1 MGSQFS
7 SSVLSSAH
15 PKNHLSNLVIM
26 TATDVVTATTQAE
39 NGKSCPNSKEASP
52 VKVKSPKEVQED
64 AKTHLVTG
72 KRHLLVSDVPAAV
85 TSLAQACELLSTQ
98 FGETAKEC
106 AESYYY
112 YGKALLELS
121 RLESGVLGNALDG
134 VPEEGDEANTSQV
147 EDPAKMTE
155 DEKKEVEDKVGEAL
169 EENFQESLQ
178 KKDEKDESEEKK
190 EGEAKSEESQ
200 AGEAGKSEE
209 TTEDEGMEEGDDSEA
224 DESNGEDMD
233 ADKSTTE
240 GADITK
246 GHSDEKK
253 DEEEEPSNLQL
264 AWEMLELA
272 KVVYTKQVESSEG
285 NKAETEEKLCSTMLA
300 LGEVSLENENY
311 KQAVE
316 DIQLCLKKQES
327 LPKDSRIVAE
337 THYQL
342 GVALGFNSQFEEA
355 VESLNSAIKIIKER
369 IKIIKEGIKSP
380 KKSPTKEE
388 KKEVTELEA
397 LIPEIEEKITDTK
410 DMKKE
415 AEAKNKDG
423 SEGLTSSS
431 GDKTK
436 NVTSIAVKRKADNE
450 GTISKKVVAEKEK
463 TAAAS

>member
-1 MGSQFS
+1 
-7 SSVLSSAH
+7 
-15 PKNHLSNLVIM
+15 M

-52 VKVKSPKEVQED
+52 VKVKSSKEVQEE
-64 AKTHLVTG
+64 AKAHLVAG

-155 DEKKEVEDKVGEAL
+155 DEKKEVEEKVGEAL

-178 KKDEKDESEEKK
+178 KKDEKDKSEEKK

-200 AGEAGKSEE
+200 AGESKSEESKAGEAGKSEESKEME

-240 GADITK
+240 GADNTK
-246 GHSDEKK
+246 VDSDEKK

-272 KVVYTKQVESSEG
+272 KVVYTKQVDSSEG

-380 KKSPTKEE
+380 KKSPTKDE

-397 LIPEIEEKITDTK
+397 LIPEIEEKIIDTR

-436 NVTSIAVKRKADNE
+436 NVTSIAVKRKADDE

>member
-1 MGSQFS
+1 MG
-7 SSVLSSAH
+7 
-15 PKNHLSNLVIM
+15 
-26 TATDVVTATTQAE
+26 
-39 NGKSCPNSKEASP
+39 EASP
-52 VKVKSPKEVQED
+52 VKVKTSIEVQEE
-64 AKTHLVTG
+64 AKTHLATG

-85 TSLAQACELLSTQ
+85 TSLALSCELLSTQ

-147 EDPAKMTE
+147 EDPAKMTD
-155 DEKKEVEDKVGEAL
+155 DEKKEVEEKVGEAL

-178 KKDEKDESEEKK
+178 KKVEKESEESK
-190 EGEAKSEESQ
+190 EGEGKAVESKESKEGD
-200 AGEAGKSEE
+200 AGTSKGSKDKEVE

-224 DESNGEDMD
+224 EKSNGEDMD
-233 ADKSTTE
+233 AEKSTTE
-240 GADITK
+240 GADNTE
-246 GHSDEKK
+246 GDSEKK

-272 KVVYTKQVESSEG
+272 KMVYTKQAEESAVDT
-285 NKAETEEKLCSTMLA
+285 KAEIEEKLCSTMLA

-316 DIQLCLKKQES
+316 DIRMCLKKQES
-327 LPKDSRIVAE
+327 LPKDSRVVAE

-342 GVALGFNSQFEEA
+342 GVALGFNSEFEEA

-369 IKIIKEGIKSP
+369 INKIKEGIKSP
-380 KKSPTKEE
+380 KKSPTKDE
-388 KKEVTELEA
+388 KKEVTELEV
-397 LIPEIEEKITDTK
+397 LIPEIEEKIADTK

-415 AEAKNKDG
+415 AKTKDG
-423 SEGLTSSS
+423 NEGLTSSS
-431 GDKTK
+431 GDKTEIK
-436 NVTSIAVKRKADNE
+436 NVTSIAVKRKADDQD
-450 GTISKKVVAEKEK
+450 TASKKVVADKEK

>member
-1 MGSQFS
+1 
-7 SSVLSSAH
+7 
-15 PKNHLSNLVIM
+15 M

-155 DEKKEVEDKVGEAL
+155 DEKKEVEEKVGEAL

-190 EGEAKSEESQ
+190 EGKAKSEESQ
-200 AGEAGKSEE
+200 AGESKSEGSKAGEAGKSEESKEME

-316 DIQLCLKKQES
+316 DIQLCLKNQES

-369 IKIIKEGIKSP
+369 IKIIKEGIKSL

>member
-1 MGSQFS
+1 
-7 SSVLSSAH
+7 
-15 PKNHLSNLVIM
+15 
-26 TATDVVTATTQAE
+26 
-39 NGKSCPNSKEASP
+39 
-52 VKVKSPKEVQED
+52 
-64 AKTHLVTG
+64 
-72 KRHLLVSDVPAAV
+72 
-85 TSLAQACELLSTQ
+85 
-98 FGETAKEC
+98 
-106 AESYYY
+106 
-112 YGKALLELS
+112 
-121 RLESGVLGNALDG
+121 
-134 VPEEGDEANTSQV
+134 
-147 EDPAKMTE
+147 
-155 DEKKEVEDKVGEAL
+155 
-169 EENFQESLQ
+169 LQ
-178 KKDEKDESEEKK
+178 KKDEKDKSEEKK

-200 AGEAGKSEE
+200 AGESKSEESKAGEAGKSEESKEME

-233 ADKSTTE
+233 ADKSTSE
-240 GADITK
+240 GADNTK
-246 GHSDEKK
+246 VDSDEKK

-272 KVVYTKQVESSEG
+272 KVVYTKQVDSSEG

-380 KKSPTKEE
+380 KKSPTKDE

-397 LIPEIEEKITDTK
+397 LIPEIEEKIIDTR

-436 NVTSIAVKRKADNE
+436 NVTSIAVKRKADDE

>member
-1 MGSQFS
+1 
-7 SSVLSSAH
+7 
-15 PKNHLSNLVIM
+15 M

-52 VKVKSPKEVQED
+52 VKVKSSKEVQEE
-64 AKTHLVTG
+64 AKAHLVAG

-155 DEKKEVEDKVGEAL
+155 DEKKEIEEKVGEAL

-178 KKDEKDESEEKK
+178 KKDEKDKSEEKK

-240 GADITK
+240 GADNTK
-246 GHSDEKK
+246 VDSDEKK

-272 KVVYTKQVESSEG
+272 KVVYTKQVDSSEG

-380 KKSPTKEE
+380 KKSPTKDE

-397 LIPEIEEKITDTK
+397 LIPEIEEKIIDTR

-436 NVTSIAVKRKADNE
+436 NVTSIAVKRKADDE

>member
-1 MGSQFS
+1 
-7 SSVLSSAH
+7 
-15 PKNHLSNLVIM
+15 M

-155 DEKKEVEDKVGEAL
+155 DEKKEVEEKVGEAL

-316 DIQLCLKKQES
+316 DIQLCLKNQES

-369 IKIIKEGIKSP
+369 IKIIKEGIKSL

>member
-1 MGSQFS
+1 M
-7 SSVLSSAH
+7 
-15 PKNHLSNLVIM
+15 
-26 TATDVVTATTQAE
+26 
-39 NGKSCPNSKEASP
+39 
-52 VKVKSPKEVQED
+52 
-64 AKTHLVTG
+64 
-72 KRHLLVSDVPAAV
+72 
-85 TSLAQACELLSTQ
+85 
-98 FGETAKEC
+98 GETAKEC

-147 EDPAKMTE
+147 EDPAKMTD
-155 DEKKEVEDKVGEAL
+155 DEKKEVEEKVGEAL

-178 KKDEKDESEEKK
+178 KKEEKEKSEEST
-190 EGEAKSEESQ
+190 EGEAKSEESKVGD
-200 AGEAGKSEE
+200 AGTSEGSKNKEVE

-224 DESNGEDMD
+224 EESNGEDMD
-233 ADKSTTE
+233 AEKSTTE
-240 GADITK
+240 GADNTE
-246 GHSDEKK
+246 GDSEKK

-272 KVVYTKQVESSEG
+272 KMVYPKQAEESAVDT
-285 NKAETEEKLCSTMLA
+285 KAEIEEKLCSTMLA

-316 DIQLCLKKQES
+316 DIRMCLKKQEI
-327 LPKDSRIVAE
+327 LPKDSRVVAE

-342 GVALGFNSQFEEA
+342 GVALGFNSEFEEA

-369 IKIIKEGIKSP
+369 INKIKKGIKSP
-380 KKSPTKEE
+380 KKSPTKDE

-397 LIPEIEEKITDTK
+397 LIPEIEDKIADTK

-415 AEAKNKDG
+415 AESKTKDG

-436 NVTSIAVKRKADNE
+436 NVTSIAVKRKAGAEDAK
-450 GTISKKVVAEKEK
+450 SKKVVSEKEK

>member
-1 MGSQFS
+1 
-7 SSVLSSAH
+7 
-15 PKNHLSNLVIM
+15 M

-155 DEKKEVEDKVGEAL
+155 DEKKEVEEKVGEAL

-190 EGEAKSEESQ
+190 EGKAKSEESQ
-200 AGEAGKSEE
+200 AGESKSEGSKAGEAGKSEESKEME

>member
-1 MGSQFS
+1 MGSSVS
-7 SSVLSSAH
+7 SHLLYSALIKNQSSI
-15 PKNHLSNLVIM
+15 LIIM
-26 TATDVVTATTQAE
+26 TAAEVVTATTAQS
-39 NGKSCPNSKEASP
+39 GKSAPNSKEASP
-52 VKVKSPKEVQED
+52 VKVKTSIEVQEE
-64 AKTHLVTG
+64 AKTHLATG

-85 TSLAQACELLSTQ
+85 TSLALSCELLSTQ

-147 EDPAKMTE
+147 ED
-155 DEKKEVEDKVGEAL
+155 KVGEAL

-178 KKDEKDESEEKK
+178 KKVEKESEESK
-190 EGEAKSEESQ
+190 EGEGKAVESKESKEGD
-200 AGEAGKSEE
+200 AGTSKGSKDKEVE

-224 DESNGEDMD
+224 EESNGEDMD
-233 ADKSTTE
+233 AEKSTTE
-240 GADITK
+240 GADNTE
-246 GHSDEKK
+246 GDSEKK

-272 KVVYTKQVESSEG
+272 KMVYTKQAEESAVDT
-285 NKAETEEKLCSTMLA
+285 KAEIEEKLCSTMLA
-300 LGEVSLENENY
+300 LGEVGLENENY

-316 DIQLCLKKQES
+316 DIRMCLKKQEI

-380 KKSPTKEE
+380 KKSPTKDE

-397 LIPEIEEKITDTK
+397 LIPEIEEKIIDTK

-415 AEAKNKDG
+415 AEAKTKDG
-423 SEGLTSSS
+423 NEGLTSSS
-431 GDKTK
+431 GDKTESK
-436 NVTSIAVKRKADNE
+436 NVTSIAVKRKADDQATVN
-450 GTISKKVVAEKEK
+450 KKVVADKEK

>member
-1 MGSQFS
+1 
-7 SSVLSSAH
+7 
-15 PKNHLSNLVIM
+15 M

-52 VKVKSPKEVQED
+52 VKVKSSKEVQEE
-64 AKTHLVTG
+64 AKAHLVAG

-155 DEKKEVEDKVGEAL
+155 DEKKEVEEKVGEAL

-178 KKDEKDESEEKK
+178 KKDEKDKSEEKK

-200 AGEAGKSEE
+200 AGESKSELSKAGEAGKSEESKEKE

-240 GADITK
+240 GADNTK
-246 GHSDEKK
+246 VDSDEKK

-272 KVVYTKQVESSEG
+272 KVVYTKQVDSSEG

-380 KKSPTKEE
+380 KKSPTKDE

-397 LIPEIEEKITDTK
+397 LIPEIEEKIIDTR

-436 NVTSIAVKRKADNE
+436 NVTSIAVKRKADDE